1 MKQMKMDYALNLDGG
16 SSAALFYND
25 EYMEGP
31 GRNIPNVLMFAH

>member
-31 GRNIPNVLMFAH
+31 GRDIPNVLMFAH